1 MRKSQRIQ
9 FPGHRGI
16 ALSGILEI
24 PAQPPRGWMLFS
36 HCFTCTKDLKAIVR
50 ISRGLAEKGWGVLR
64 YDFAGLGSSEGDFA
78 ETNFTTNCEDLQKA
92 AEYLS
97 AEFHAPRFL
106 IGHSFGG
113 AASFAMA
120 DRLPSVTGVIGIA
133 APSDTWHLA
142 KLLTSMAPGIE
153 SEGRGTVAIG
163 GQTYTITQPM
173 VDDFR
178 RHRLAETVRGL
189 RKAMLIFHSP
199 EDETVHYGHAL
210 INAGFQLPATP
221 ALPTDA
227 AVPHSVGLPEAAAM
241 PEPSG
246 LYPRTLVSLPCSNH
260 LLTSS
265 DRDIPMMV
273 GIIDAWC
280 ERWV

>member
-9 FPGHRGI
+9 FSGHRGI
-16 ALSGILEI
+16 PLSGILEI
-24 PAQPPRGWMLFS
+24 PAQTPRGWILFS

-50 ISRGLAEKGWGVLR
+50 IARGLAERGWGVLR
-64 YDFAGLGSSEGDFA
+64 YDFAGLGSSEGDFS

-153 SEGRGTVAIG
+153 AEGRGTVTIG
-163 GQTYTITQPM
+163 GQTYTITQQM

-178 RHRLAETVRGL
+178 RHRLADTVRGL
-189 RKAMLIFHSP
+189 RKALLIFHSP
-199 EDETVHYGHAL
+199 EDETVHFGHAL
-210 INAGFQLPATP
+210 INAGFRSAASHGSPESP
-221 ALPTDA
+221 ALHA
-227 AVPHSVGLPEAAAM
+227 APGVAETAAL

-265 DRDIPMMV
+265 ERDIPMIV